1 MIASAAVSF
10 LARLAALDTA
20 LVAAGF
26 PATSAWWRE
35 EIDRFIRSGCRRWI
49 VRAGRRSGKSST
61 LSGRLAVAWALWGDW
76 SVPPGDIA
84 VIAIVSVSK
93 DEASSRLRT
102 VAAVLKALG
111 IAFDERGDD
120 LEIIGA
126 GGQPV
131 LFKVFACNTKSV
143 GFTSIMVLGD
153 EVARWESRD
162 TGANPAREVIGSLSP
177 TMATQPTAFMV
188 LSSSPWSVDD
198 FHAEQFDLGDTGFQ
212 IASFAPTWVA
222 NPTITEQQ
230 THELEPDER
239 VWSREYAAIPGA
251 TVSAALDPSDVA
263 ACFGRSPA
271 GKLGRGFLAIDASSL
286 RGDGFAWI
294 AGRETDASELVVLEC
309 DAFEG
314 EKLRH
319 VSMAQVV
326 EHIAKRA
333 GAWDVRCIFG
343 DQREEA
349 SLTSMFAAHH
359 VGLQTFP
366 WSEPSK
372 EDAFQ
377 LLRRMMRERRLL
389 LPDHA
394 GLRREMGGIKA
405 HLLPSGR
412 TKYATNGLDFASCV
426 VTLAHAVVAD
436 DFIPGNGAGLDAAEI
451 NKYIASRVGGTRWG
465 NDRSR
470 GF

>member
-1 MIASAAVSF
+1 MSAAVSF

-26 PATSAWWRE
+26 PPTSPWWRSQIE
-35 EIDRFIRSGCRRWI
+35 RFMRAARRRWV
-49 VRAGRRSGKSST
+49 VRAGRRAGKSST
-61 LSGRLAVAWALWGDW
+61 LCRLAVAWALWGQW
-76 SVPPGDIA
+76 SVPPGDVA
-84 VIAIVSVSK
+84 VVPFVSVSK
-93 DEASSRLRT
+93 DEASARLRT
-102 VAAVLKALG
+102 IGAILKALG
-111 IAFDERGDD
+111 VPFDERGDE
-120 LEIIGA
+120 LEITGA
-126 GGQPV
+126 GGRPV
-131 LFKVFACNTKSV
+131 LFKVLACNTSAVV
-143 GFTSIMVLGD
+143 GFTSIAVFGD

-222 NPTITEQQ
+222 NPTITEAQ

-271 GKLGRGFLAIDASSL
+271 GKLGRGFLTIDASSL

-372 EDAFQ
+372 EEAFQ
-377 LLRRMMRERRLL
+377 LLRRLMRERRLL
-389 LPDHA
+389 LPDHP

-436 DFIPGNGAGLDAAEI
+436 DFVPGNGDGPSVLDVNKRFAG
-451 NKYIASRVGGTRWG
+451 ASIWSGMRG
-465 NDRSR
+465 R
-470 GF
+470 GFG

>member
-1 MIASAAVSF
+1 VSAAVSF

-26 PATSAWWRE
+26 PPTSPWWRSQIE
-35 EIDRFIRSGCRRWI
+35 RFMRAARRRWV
-49 VRAGRRSGKSST
+49 VRAGRRAGKSST
-61 LSGRLAVAWALWGDW
+61 LCRLAVAWALWGQW
-76 SVPPGDIA
+76 SVPPGDVA
-84 VIAIVSVSK
+84 VVPFVSVSK
-93 DEASSRLRT
+93 DEASARLRT
-102 VAAVLKALG
+102 IGAILKALG
-111 IAFDERGDD
+111 VPFDERGDE
-120 LEIIGA
+120 LEITGA
-126 GGQPV
+126 GGRPV
-131 LFKVFACNTKSV
+131 LFKVLACNTSAVV
-143 GFTSIMVLGD
+143 GFTSIAVFGD

-222 NPTITEQQ
+222 NPTITEAQ

-271 GKLGRGFLAIDASSL
+271 GKLGRGFLTIDASSL

-372 EDAFQ
+372 EEAFQ
-377 LLRRMMRERRLL
+377 LLRRLMRERRLL
-389 LPDHA
+389 LPDHP

-436 DFIPGNGAGLDAAEI
+436 DFVPGNGDGPSVLDVNKRFAG
-451 NKYIASRVGGTRWG
+451 ASIWSGMRG
-465 NDRSR
+465 R
-470 GF
+470 GFG